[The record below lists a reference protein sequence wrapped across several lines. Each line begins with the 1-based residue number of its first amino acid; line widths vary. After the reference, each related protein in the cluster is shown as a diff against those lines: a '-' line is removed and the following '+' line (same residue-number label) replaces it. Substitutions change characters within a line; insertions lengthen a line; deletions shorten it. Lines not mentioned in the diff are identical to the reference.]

1 MSPRV
6 VQVVVLSWGL
16 LVEWSE
22 VAAAAAAAEE
32 LYISLLESLE
42 S

>member
-22 VAAAAAAAEE
+22 VAAAAEE

>member
-1 MSPRV
+1 M

-22 VAAAAAAAEE
+22 VAAAAAAEE

>member
-22 VAAAAAAAEE
+22 VAAAAAEE